1 MKDAWVKEE
10 FCRYLVLLEIIFV
23 VLREVNKMWRKAKV
37 FSAFLGNDKERETAN
52 IAEQFG
58 DFTFRKQLLL
68 FPQNPF

>member
-1 MKDAWVKEE
+1 
-10 FCRYLVLLEIIFV
+10 
-23 VLREVNKMWRKAKV
+23 MWRYAKA
-37 FSAFLGNDKERETAN
+37 FSAFLENDKERETTN

>member
-1 MKDAWVKEE
+1 VKEE
-10 FCRYLVLLEIIFV
+10 FCRDVVLLERIFV
-23 VLREVNKMWRKAKV
+23 VLRKVNKMRRKAKA
-37 FSAFLGNDKERETAN
+37 FSAFLGNDKERETTN

>member
-1 MKDAWVKEE
+1 MIFAEI
-10 FCRYLVLLEIIFV
+10 LVLQEIIFIS
-23 VLREVNKMWRKAKV
+23 LREVNKMWRKAKA